1 MPRQRRGA
9 FPDLSCWSQHL
20 STVHLNCGHF
30 AAGAPVGSADVATL
44 SNPGGGEISQ
54 RLGAEFEVEANKA
67 DRSVL
72 ALVHEVAQHKLVQLV
87 D

>member
-44 SNPGGGEISQ
+44 SNPGGGE
-54 RLGAEFEVEANKA
+54 FEVEANKA